1 MIRGPKCQVKNNEN
15 KEQILNLVFYE
26 RAMFN
31 YLMYNKGGEYELQF
45 PDFIISM
52 AVLETLS
59 VHLEKPLLWGTIL
72 EDVKL
77 LLSYVHE

>member
-1 MIRGPKCQVKNNEN
+1 
-15 KEQILNLVFYE
+15 
-26 RAMFN
+26 MFN